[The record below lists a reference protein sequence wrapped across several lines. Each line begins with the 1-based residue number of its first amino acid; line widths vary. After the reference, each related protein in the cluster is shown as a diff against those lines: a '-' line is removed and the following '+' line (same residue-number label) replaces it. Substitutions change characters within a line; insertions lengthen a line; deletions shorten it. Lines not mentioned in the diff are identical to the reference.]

1 MSQDC
6 VFAGL
11 PSQAAT
17 LNSDNGHLQ
26 LVLFQPITEPI
37 PEFSPWTSAEQV
49 AMGYILRAPDKR
61 RCIEKYPA
69 LCFPRRKA
77 YREWLKWATARENLP
92 VGAGFVM
99 MRESDYNLAATRSS
113 NPHSAQDQENSVL
126 TTGKPIVFWQW
137 ISVVS
142 KPTEGQAGLAKG
154 TGTPAQTE
162 L

>member
-17 LNSDNGHLQ
+17 LNSDNRHLQ

-137 ISVVS
+137 ISVVN